1 VAFIQAILS
10 GVGLLIMDV
19 PGAGIWALGVLLLA
33 IMQLPPILILGPVA
47 IYVFSSAE
55 TVPAV
60 LFLIWSF
67 IISASDAF
75 LKPLFLGRGMD
86 IPMMVILIG
95 AIGGMMLHGIIGLFI
110 GAVVLAILYTLFI
123 TWLETSQ

>member
-67 IISASDAF
+67 II
-75 LKPLFLGRGMD
+75 
-86 IPMMVILIG
+86 
-95 AIGGMMLHGIIGLFI
+95 
-110 GAVVLAILYTLFI
+110 T
-123 TWLETSQ
+123 